1 VFDTVYEAQAH
12 LMLRCLPEVAK
23 QPCFAVKGGT
33 ALNFFVRAMPRL
45 SVDIDLTYIRL
56 SQRQAA
62 LSEIDV
68 AMRGIAQ
75 DVEHHIRDA
84 HVEMRSIEGTVSR
97 LAVRV
102 GDTHIKIEPNLVL
115 RGSLYPPVQRE
126 MCDSARELFQM
137 FAAVP
142 CLSVPDLYAGKICAA
157 LDRQHPR
164 DFFDVML
171 LLENEGLT
179 NDIRRAF
186 VVYLASTSRPMHEL
200 LAPKA
205 KDLKEVFD
213 QQFSGMERIGTSV
226 DQLREVQDLLPRLIR
241 NVLIDEEKRFLL
253 SMKKG
258 KPEWDLLGIDHLPSL
273 PALQWKLINIRRMTP
288 PRRQDA
294 LSRLMSVLSS

>member
-1 VFDTVYEAQAH
+1 
-12 LMLRCLPEVAK
+12 
-23 QPCFAVKGGT
+23 
-33 ALNFFVRAMPRL
+33 
-45 SVDIDLTYIRL
+45 
-56 SQRQAA
+56 
-62 LSEIDV
+62 
-68 AMRGIAQ
+68 
-75 DVEHHIRDA
+75 
-84 HVEMRSIEGTVSR
+84 
-97 LAVRV
+97 
-102 GDTHIKIEPNLVL
+102 
-115 RGSLYPPVQRE
+115 
-126 MCDSARELFQM
+126 M